1 MKFVKFS
8 MLALTLGLFLA
19 SCGGGESTESENA
32 DTVIEAPAPIIEEP
46 AAPVIDTTAPVVDTT
61 VVPAP

>member
-8 MLALTLGLFLA
+8 MLALTLGLFIA
-19 SCGGGESTESENA
+19 SCGGGESTETVNE
-32 DTVIEAPAPIIEEP
+32 DTITVPVIEEP
-46 AAPVIDTTAPVVDTT
+46 VAPVLPDTTAPVIDTTT